1 MNDFDQQL
9 DKAVFLSNTLD
20 DHEHANKKQYS
31 ENLLPID
38 KSLLA
43 KRLDN
48 IWPIVQ
54 QDRAEV
60 QDALQA
66 QRNEKIA
73 QLHTGFEAAFIR
85 DFGINFWSDCSK
97 ANAIYFLSENEE
109 TLIWAIPVGSEGNYK
124 VFNLFHN
131 AFYEKLAESREVW
144 SFSTEQEIKVHSRFG
159 FHPIVFKECEYKFIT
174 IQKCMARVRYDCL
187 ED

>member
-9 DKAVFLSNTLD
+9 DEAVFLSNTLD
-20 DHEHANKKQYS
+20 DHEHANKRQYS

-43 KRLDN
+43 KRLDE

-54 QDRAEV
+54 QERIKV

-66 QRNEKIA
+66 QRNEKIDG
-73 QLHTGFEAAFIR
+73 LVWKFKAAFIR
-85 DFGINFWSDCSK
+85 DFGRDLWADCAK
-97 ANAIYFLSENEE
+97 ADTIYFLSENEE
-109 TLIWAIPVGSEGNYK
+109 TLIWAIPVRPGQT
-124 VFNLFHN
+124 FHLFYSS
-131 AFYEKLAESREVW
+131 FYEGLSDKREMW
-144 SFSTEQEIKVHSRFG
+144 SFSTSEEIKVNSNYG
-159 FHPIVFKECEYKFIT
+159 FHPITFREGEDKTLT
-174 IQKCMARVRYDCL
+174 IQKWMVRVRYDCL